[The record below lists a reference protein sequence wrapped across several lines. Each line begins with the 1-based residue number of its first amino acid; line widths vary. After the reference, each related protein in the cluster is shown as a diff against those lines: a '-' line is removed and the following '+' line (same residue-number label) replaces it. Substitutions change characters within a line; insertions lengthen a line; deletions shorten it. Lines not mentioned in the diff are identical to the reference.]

1 SGPESLDHDG
11 VLLEQRDE
19 EGAPLRVVADGGGGL
34 HVRRDRREGA
44 ARLTP
49 VHGRALPARDQQA
62 AVRERDEAV
71 EAAARELLHLL
82 LLALVAGDR
91 DAVEL
96 LAGEGDHPD
105 AV

>member
-1 SGPESLDHDG
+1 
-11 VLLEQRDE
+11 
-19 EGAPLRVVADGGGGL
+19 
-34 HVRRDRREGA
+34 GA

-105 AV
+105 AVRVRDDPVRPVQGLVLQDGLGGAPRPDAEDRVAPR